1 VNTPRASEWDA
12 FEDLATSK
20 PIRTSKLTD
29 DELEAA
35 RSYEAAAPLLGR
47 YGRRLLGEIES
58 YLEFFVI
65 ARCPAG
71 QG

>member
-12 FEDLATSK
+12 FGDLASSK
-20 PIRTSKLTD
+20 PIHRSRLTD

-35 RSYEAAAPLLGR
+35 RSHEAAAPLLGR
-47 YGRRLLGEIES
+47 YGRKLLGEIES

-65 ARCPAG
+65 ARGTA
-71 QG
+71 

>member
-1 VNTPRASEWDA
+1 MNTPRASEWDA
-12 FEDLATSK
+12 FGNLASSK
-20 PIRTSKLTD
+20 PVRRSSLTE

-35 RSYEAAAPLLGR
+35 RSHEAAAPLLGR

-65 ARCPAG
+65 ARSAA
-71 QG
+71 